1 LLDDDLTQSARGVGQ
16 SRPYPRGLPPKAKLA
31 FGLAVVAFLLLASV
45 IYARQKAVALEVQ
58 LVADLRSGQGHLE
71 AGKVA
76 LKLANEQ
83 HSEARIAEAQANF
96 ASAKKMF
103 GSAKDEAD
111 GSLLLSVFARI
122 PGPNLYFEPRL
133 AAVDGVAEMGINLA
147 NAASTIA
154 SLDLRL
160 LNPQGSTSAGTKLL
174 ATLRTSTTQI
184 NSIRADLD
192 RALRAVDRVDSSVLP
207 AADRSLVD
215 KARST
220 IENAANGVAE
230 FQRLTPALVEILGG
244 NGRRVYLIEQVNAA
258 ELRSGGGFIG
268 TESIVSADNGTL
280 KLVSSGDSYAFDGYL
295 PYERPRSGSP
305 AYVQPP
311 NSLSGFL
318 QGYSWNFED
327 SNFFPDFASNAK
339 WAAYFADRRRGLKV
353 DGVFALDYYA
363 VAEMLKVVGPIS
375 VPGYGVTF
383 DATNLVNEVFTRD
396 ISDPTHKSI
405 LAAAAVPLIDHIS
418 ALPANR
424 WPQLLQVMNEAVVQ
438 GHLQV
443 HFNNNVAQAEMAR
456 LGWSGALN
464 SVHAGDFFMETED
477 NFGSNKANHFIVRRY
492 TVTLSRSGGVLN
504 HHVVIDINDEPGN
517 PSWYPHGY
525 DAYVRLYTPNQ
536 ATGQRL
542 ANGTPEYR
550 SQIPPLYPNND
561 PSTGYKLTD
570 GWIYLVVGNGHTGHF
585 QLIFDYQTP
594 WTVDAAGHHV
604 IYWQKQ
610 PGTLKDAITVNWQS
624 GNRSFKAIG
633 DLGQDQQITV
643 SPNGVTVRPAQRATA
658 HLPGLAL

>member
-1 LLDDDLTQSARGVGQ
+1 VA
-16 SRPYPRGLPPKAKLA
+16 LA
-31 FGLAVVAFLLLASV
+31 LAAVVFVLLVAGL
-45 IYARQKAVALEVQ
+45 YARQKAVALQAQ
-58 LVADLRSGQGHLE
+58 LVGDLRAGQGHLE

-83 HSEARIAEAQANF
+83 HSQARIAEAQADF
-96 ASAKKMF
+96 ASAKVSF
-103 GSAKDEAD
+103 ASAKARAD
-111 GSLLLSVFARI
+111 GSLLLGIAARI

-133 AAVDGVAEMGINLA
+133 TAVDGVAEMGINLA

-154 SLDLRL
+154 TLDLRL

-174 ATLRTSTTQI
+174 ATLRTSTPQI
-184 NSIRADLD
+184 SSIRAGLD
-192 RALRAVDRVDSSVLP
+192 RARQAIDQVDSSVLP
-207 AADRSLVD
+207 AADRSLVA

-220 IENAANGVAE
+220 IENAAKGVAE
-230 FQRLTPALVEILGG
+230 FQRLTPTLVEVLGG
-244 NGRRVYLIEQVNAA
+244 NGQRVYLIEQVNAA

-305 AYVQPP
+305 AYVPPP
-311 NSLSGFL
+311 NSISGFL

-327 SNFFPDFASNAK
+327 TNFFPDFATNAK
-339 WAAYFADRRRGLKV
+339 WAAYFADKRRGLKV
-353 DGVFALDYYA
+353 DGVIALDYYA
-363 VAEMLKVVGPIS
+363 VADMLKVVGPIS

-405 LAAAAVPLIDHIS
+405 LAAAAVPLVDHVS
-418 ALPANR
+418 ALPADR
-424 WPQLLQVMNEAVVQ
+424 WPQLLQGMNEAVVQ

-443 HFNNNVAQAEMAR
+443 HFNNIVAQAEMAR

-464 SVHAGDFFMETED
+464 PVHSGDFFMETED

-492 TVTLSRSGGVLN
+492 TVTLSRSGAVLN
-504 HHVVIDINDEPGN
+504 HHVVIDINDEPGS

-594 WTVDAAGHHV
+594 WTADAGGNHV

-624 GNRSFKAIG
+624 GNRSFKTTG
-633 DLGQDQQITV
+633 DLGQDQQITL

-658 HLPGLAL
+658 HLPGLTL